1 MAIEMLDKTHRID
14 GGEKPVISA
23 RKAAEFL
30 NLSKAVFFTAIDA
43 GIIHWQAK
51 IQDEPDDKPAY
62 GFNIEYLKEVLKT
75 LPKKRAKTQR
85 VFNPTVKAQIEAINK
100 RWYEK
105 TDVDW
110 KKDLRQTKKVMN
122 KGAL

>member
-1 MAIEMLDKTHRID
+1 MLDKTHQID
-14 GGEKPVISA
+14 RGEKSVISA
-23 RKAAEFL
+23 RKAAEQL

-62 GFNIEYLKEVLKT
+62 GFNMDYLKEVLKT
-75 LPKKRAKTQR
+75 LPKKRSKTQK
-85 VFNPTVKAQIEAINK
+85 VFTESVKMKLFELNK
-100 RWYEK
+100 RWDGR

-110 KKDLRQTKKVMN
+110 AKDVKASERVN
-122 KGAL
+122 KAAK